1 MGKGL
6 IRLWSGTA
14 VKPQVQSTCSPGL
27 PGDAGAAASG
37 ASGWCAR
44 SWLLASF
51 AHAERKRRS
60 RRRQGR
66 FDEHLTF

>member
-14 VKPQVQSTCSPGL
+14 VKPQQVQSTCSPGL

-37 ASGWCAR
+37 ASGWCSFVASGLFRAR
-44 SWLLASF
+44 GAQTALQATPG
-51 AHAERKRRS
+51 AVR
-60 RRRQGR
+60 
-66 FDEHLTF
+66 